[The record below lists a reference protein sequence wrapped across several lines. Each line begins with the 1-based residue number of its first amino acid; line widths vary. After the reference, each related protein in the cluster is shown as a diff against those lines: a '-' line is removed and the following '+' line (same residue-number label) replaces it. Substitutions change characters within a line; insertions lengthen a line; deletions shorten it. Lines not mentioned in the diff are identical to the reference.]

1 MRYSKE
7 IIQLA
12 IPAMIENILQ
22 MLMGVVDNYLVAQLG
37 VVAVSGV
44 SVANNIITVYQA
56 IFIALGASIAS
67 LLAKSLAGSEK
78 DDAILVCSQAIFLTL
93 LIGAVLGI
101 ISIVVGQ
108 TFFKLLGTT
117 KSVAQVGGLYLAIVG
132 GGVVTLGMLTT
143 LGSFLRVQGQPRLPM
158 YASIFVNFLNAVLS
172 GFAIFEWGYGLV
184 GVAVSTL
191 IARLIGI
198 CILAKYLPIKKI
210 IKRMTWKISAQIWN
224 LALPSAGERL
234 MMRAGDVV
242 IVAIVVQLGTNV
254 VAGNAIGETLT
265 QFNYMPGLGIA
276 TATIILTAKYV
287 GQKNRESIEE
297 TIQSSYYI
305 GLVLMI
311 LISSF
316 MLLAGKPLTQLF
328 TNNPSAIKGSLIV
341 ILLSF
346 VGVPATIGTLVYTA
360 AWQGLGNA
368 KLPFYTTTIGMWL
381 IRVVLGYL
389 LGIVFELGLLGVWMA
404 TIADNIFRWLFL
416 KVRYHRYIQKN
427 VTRNG
432 CIFLKKIK

>member
-67 LLAKSLAGSEK
+67 LLVKSLAGSEK

-101 ISIVVGQ
+101 ISIVFGQ

-158 YASIFVNFLNAVLS
+158 YVSIFVNFLNAVLS
-172 GFAIFEWGYGLV
+172 GFAIFEWRYGLV

-416 KVRYHRYIQKN
+416 KVRYHRYIQKM
-427 VTRNG
+427 
-432 CIFLKKIK
+432 